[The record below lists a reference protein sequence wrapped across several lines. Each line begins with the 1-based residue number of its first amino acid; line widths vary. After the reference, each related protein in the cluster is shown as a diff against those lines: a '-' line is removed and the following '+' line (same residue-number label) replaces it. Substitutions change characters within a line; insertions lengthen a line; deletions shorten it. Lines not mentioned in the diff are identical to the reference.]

1 MEQAGSEATLM
12 TGIGVDG
19 GVWEWTG
26 DGCMGG
32 DEDEGMDGMGRG
44 EMLGVLAV
52 LIDAIYIFTNLMF

>member
-1 MEQAGSEATLM
+1 M